1 MDKQKL
7 QRCRQVI
14 TVLVAILVGWSVAT
28 ETIVII
34 PLIGIAAGMI
44 TLYLL
49 KRRVKEV
56 MADERSYLISE
67 KAARTALAIFAPAVV
82 VVAVVLIVLGNSIL
96 PDYREAGTVLAYSAC
111 ALMVAYHIAHLYH
124 EKKH

>member
-1 MDKQKL
+1 MDKQRF

-28 ETIVII
+28 ETSVFI
-34 PLIGIAAGMI
+34 PLGGIGAGMAL
-44 TLYLL
+44 LYLL

-67 KAARTALAIFAPAVV
+67 KAARTALAIFAPLVT
-82 VVAVVLIVLGNSIL
+82 VVAVVLIILSNSIL
-96 PDYREAGTVLAYSAC
+96 PDYREAGTLLAYSVC